1 MLAVTRRE
9 NGVFSVR
16 GGTGFQGII
25 PMLHLEAIEPDTLGL
40 LKQLQSDPALAGLR
54 LVGGTS
60 LALQLGHRK
69 SVDLDLFGSLGVRG
83 GELEQTL
90 RRYGGVELVNRS
102 KVVETYF
109 VRGVKVDFVNY
120 PYAWLTDPV
129 CIGGLTLASSQ
140 DIVPM
145 KLEAITNRGSKKDF
159 IDLTFLLATFPLP
172 EMLAL
177 YAAKYPQGSGYLVLR
192 SLVYFD
198 DAEDDPS
205 PVMLKPLSWEEAK
218 ERICEAVRATA

>member
-1 MLAVTRRE
+1 
-9 NGVFSVR
+9 
-16 GGTGFQGII
+16 
-25 PMLHLEAIEPDTLGL
+25 MLHLAAVDPDTLEL
-40 LKQLQSDPALAGLR
+40 LKQLQSDPALIGLR

-69 SVDLDLFGSLGVRG
+69 SVDLDLFGSLGVMG

-90 RRYGGVELVNRS
+90 RKHGDVELVNRS

-129 CIGGLTLASSQ
+129 CIGGLTLASSK

-159 IDLTFLLATFPLP
+159 IDLAFLLETFSLSQ
-172 EMLAL
+172 MLAL
-177 YAAKYPQGSGYLVLR
+177 YAAKYPKGSEYLVLR

-198 DAEDDPS
+198 DADDDPS
-205 PVMLKPLSWEEAK
+205 PVMLKPLSWDDAK
-218 ERICEAVRATA
+218 ERICDAVRATA

>member
-1 MLAVTRRE
+1 
-9 NGVFSVR
+9 
-16 GGTGFQGII
+16 
-25 PMLHLEAIEPDTLGL
+25 
-40 LKQLQSDPALAGLR
+40 
-54 LVGGTS
+54 VGGTS

-69 SVDLDLFGSLGVRG
+69 SVDLDLFGSLGVMG

-90 RRYGGVELVNRS
+90 RKHGDVELVNRS

-159 IDLTFLLATFPLP
+159 IDLAFLLETFSLSQ
-172 EMLAL
+172 MLAL
-177 YAAKYPQGSGYLVLR
+177 YAAKYPKGSEYLVLR

-205 PVMLKPLSWEEAK
+205 PVMLKPLSWDDAK
-218 ERICEAVRATA
+218 ERICDAVRATA